1 MTRVGAVDIGTN
13 SVRLLVAEIGDGA
26 DTEMPLSTLERRMTI
41 TRLGAGVDA
50 SRVLDP
56 DAIDRTV
63 AVLRDYRQALDALG
77 VAKVRV
83 TATSA
88 ARDAQ
93 NRDAF
98 FQAATDALGVTP
110 ELLSGEEE
118 ARLSFLGAT
127 ANLRATRGLDAP
139 APYLVVDIGGGST
152 ELVIGTDGPEHL
164 ASIDMGCVRVT
175 EQWLASD
182 PPTPEELSNAVSA
195 ARDELADTL
204 RAVPELR
211 EAGTVLGLAGTVTTV
226 AAIEQGL
233 AEYDRDRIHHFRLT
247 RAAAEDIFRT
257 LAFEPIAERRY
268 NPGLDPGRVD
278 VIVGGVV
285 VLVSLFRVL
294 DLEELL
300 VSEADI
306 LDGLARSIA

>member
-13 SVRLLVAEIGDGA
+13 SVRLLVAEIDDGA
-26 DTEMPLSTLERRMTI
+26 GPDAPLTTLDRRMTI

-50 SRVLDP
+50 TRVLAT
-56 DAIDRTV
+56 DAIERT
-63 AVLRDYRQALDALG
+63 AEVLRDYRRALDELD
-77 VAKVRV
+77 VATVRA

-93 NRDAF
+93 NRADF
-98 FQAATDALGVTP
+98 FDAATDALGVTP

-127 ANLRATRGLDAP
+127 AGLDAP

-152 ELVIGTDGPEHL
+152 ELVVGTDGPEHL

-182 PPTPEELSNAVSA
+182 PPSPEELSNAVSA

-211 EAGTVLGLAGTVTTV
+211 EAATVLGLAGTITTV

-233 AEYDRDRIHHFRLT
+233 AEYDRDRIHHFRLD

-257 LAFEPIAERRY
+257 LALEPIAERRH

-294 DLEELL
+294 DLDDLL

-306 LDGLARSIA
+306 LDGLARSLA

>member
-13 SVRLLVAEIGDGA
+13 SVRLLVAEIDDGA
-26 DTEMPLSTLERRMTI
+26 GPDAPLTTLDRRMTI

-50 SRVLDP
+50 TRVLAT
-56 DAIDRTV
+56 DAIERT
-63 AVLRDYRQALDALG
+63 AEVLRDYRRALDELD
-77 VAKVRV
+77 VATVRA

-93 NRDAF
+93 NRDDF
-98 FQAATDALGVTP
+98 FEAATDALGVTP

-127 ANLRATRGLDAP
+127 AGLDAP

-152 ELVIGTDGPEHL
+152 ELVVGTDGPEHL

-182 PPTPEELSNAVSA
+182 PPSPEELSNAVSA

-211 EAGTVLGLAGTVTTV
+211 EAATVLGLAGTITTV

-233 AEYDRDRIHHFRLT
+233 AAYDRDRIHHFRLD

-257 LAFEPIAERRY
+257 LALEPIAERRH

-294 DLEELL
+294 DLDDLL

-306 LDGLARSIA
+306 LDGLARSLA

>member
-1 MTRVGAVDIGTN
+1 VTRVGAVDIGTN
-13 SVRLLVAEIGDGA
+13 SVRLLVAEMASDAGPHA
-26 DTEMPLSTLERRMTI
+26 PLTTLDRRMTI

-50 SRVLDP
+50 ERSLAP

-63 AVLRDYRQALDALG
+63 SVLREYRTALDAFD
-77 VAKVRV
+77 VTTVRA

-88 ARDAQ
+88 ARDAS
-93 NRDAF
+93 NRDDF
-98 FQAATDALGVTP
+98 FGPATEALGITP
-110 ELLSGEEE
+110 ELLTGEDE

-127 ANLRATRGLDAP
+127 SGLEAP

-152 ELVIGTDGPEHL
+152 ELVVGTSEPEHL

-182 PPTPEELSNAVSA
+182 PPSAEELSNAVSA
-195 ARDELADTL
+195 TRDELADTL

-247 RAAAEDIFRT
+247 RAAAEEVFRT
-257 LAFEPIAERRY
+257 LALEPMAQRRH

-278 VIVGGVV
+278 VIVGGTV

-294 DLEELL
+294 DLDEIL

-306 LDGLARSIA
+306 LDGLARSVV